1 MNNFELYLTTCQ
13 KFKNDFIPQ
22 LPDIIY
28 ILLIDDKEKLIKLLQ
43 IKIDKQKLI
52 NKIINS
58 KVTKRTQIIN
68 LILEF
73 LKEEHIEL

>member
-28 ILLIDDKEKLIKLLQ
+28 ISLIDDKEKKIDTLNEDISKKKKTFIKLEQEMKGL
-43 IKIDKQKLI
+43 
-52 NKIINS
+52 
-58 KVTKRTQIIN
+58 KVNEEEKEEEI
-68 LILEF
+68 EF
-73 LKEEHIEL
+73 LDL